1 MNDVIRAAEA
11 WSNNWLWSLP
21 LIASTVLVH
30 GAGLVLIQK
39 YIVLRLPV
47 RDHQSIVAFA
57 SVAVASAILLTVLL
71 GVEAG
76 AWAAAYLAVGARP
89 DFASA
94 MLYSLSAMTSYGHAN
109 VYLAEHWQLMG
120 ALEALNGVMLFG
132 LTTAFL
138 VSLLQS
144 NWPAQLRTHPR
155 GRY

>member
-1 MNDVIRAAEA
+1 MNDVIEVAEA
-11 WSNNWLWSLP
+11 WSNNWAWSLP
-21 LIASTVLVH
+21 LIALTVLGH
-30 GAGLVLIQK
+30 GAGLILIQK
-39 YIVLRLPV
+39 YIVLRLPA
-47 RDHQSIVAFA
+47 RDNQSVIAFA

-76 AWAAAYLAVGARP
+76 AWGAAYLAVGARP

-120 ALEALNGVMLFG
+120 ALEALNGMMLFG

-138 VSLLQS
+138 VSVLQS

-155 GRY
+155 G